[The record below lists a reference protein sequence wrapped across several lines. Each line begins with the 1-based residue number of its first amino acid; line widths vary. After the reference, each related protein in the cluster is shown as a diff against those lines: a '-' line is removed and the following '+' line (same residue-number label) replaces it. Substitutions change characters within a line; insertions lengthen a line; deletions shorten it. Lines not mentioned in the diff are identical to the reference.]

1 LLSLLNDFLDLS
13 KIEAGKL
20 EIAPTAGDLVGVCT
34 RVVNGYQSAAI
45 DKGVAPTFT
54 VTGDPPPV
62 LIFDTVRVRLCLTN
76 LVSNALKFTPI
87 GEIAVTLGCATDPV
101 SRRMGVRL
109 AITDTGIGMSAA
121 TLSKLFGATISS
133 GLCRF
138 LAIYPSFDPGPQA
151 HNRDGSL
158 RRVQTTQVM
167 RGFCGH

>member
-1 LLSLLNDFLDLS
+1 
-13 KIEAGKL
+13 
-20 EIAPTAGDLVGVCT
+20 
-34 RVVNGYQSAAI
+34 
-45 DKGVAPTFT
+45 
-54 VTGDPPPV
+54 
-62 LIFDTVRVRLCLTN
+62 
-76 LVSNALKFTPI
+76 
-87 GEIAVTLGCATDPV
+87 
-101 SRRMGVRL
+101 
-109 AITDTGIGMSAA
+109 MSAA